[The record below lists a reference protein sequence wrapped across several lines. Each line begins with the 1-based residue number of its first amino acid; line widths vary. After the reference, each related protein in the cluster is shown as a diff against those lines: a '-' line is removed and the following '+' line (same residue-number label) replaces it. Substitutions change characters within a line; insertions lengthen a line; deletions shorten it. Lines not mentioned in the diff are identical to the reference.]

1 MPYLVGE
8 REPKEQGKVGL
19 RRAFEVLLLRHS
31 SIDASM
37 SLLKA
42 FPGLALSD
50 KISISARKS

>member
-19 RRAFEVLLLRHS
+19 RRAFEVLLLSHS

-50 KISISARKS
+50 KISAQKS